1 MSVGQESTTNM
12 NMQPAKNIAPAAVAV
27 GGPDAELAA
36 EESQWFGWIGALGRS
51 ARESIQSVGDF
62 SCFVG
67 SAFAWMLRGP
77 GGRVM
82 RDLLRQMFEMGTLSI
97 PVVMITGAFIGAV
110 LAIEAYPQFAAIGI
124 ASRLGSVIVVSVV
137 KQTGPILT
145 AVMLAGRVGGSMT
158 AELGTMK
165 VTEQIDAL
173 RAMAA
178 DPVRTL
184 VVPRILACV
193 IMTPILTMYSDALG
207 IWGGWII
214 SVGVDGVRNYSFWH
228 YAAAGTDLFTVNVG
242 LIKSLVFGV
251 VIASIACY
259 KGFRCGNGARGVGRA
274 CTESFVAS
282 FILILLTNFVM
293 AVMLNNF
300 YNWFWPNQPSLL

>member
-1 MSVGQESTTNM
+1 MD
-12 NMQPAKNIAPAAVAV
+12 MQPVEKTTSSAVAAAA
-27 GGPDAELAA
+27 PDPTLIANGYHG
-36 EESQWFGWIGALGRS
+36 FGWITALGRS
-51 ARESIQSVGDF
+51 TREFVQAIGDF
-62 SCFVG
+62 TCFVG
-67 SAFAWMLRGP
+67 SAFGWMLRGP
-77 GGRVM
+77 GGRAM
-82 RDLLRQMFEMGTLSI
+82 RDLMRQMFEMGTLSI

-207 IWGGWII
+207 IWGGWLI

-242 LIKSLVFGV
+242 LIKSLIFGL